1 MARRATYF
9 FDVHTSQAPRLLVSG
24 GWEFM
29 NPDGATPDP
38 RILESLIQAY
48 RLLGYDIGLAG
59 QAEAETLAHLGIE
72 PEPVRQTAENTPFT
86 VIETASGDR
95 IGFIR
100 FPSLP
105 QGRDIPPQRV
115 IEEISRLIKQE
126 RNSVRLLVALSDWGW
141 VGEREYLAQKPDF
154 VPDIL
159 LGSGRGSGV
168 NGRIEADGR
177 CLWVRPYDKGQTVS
191 QIQVQSWPERTA
203 SFKWSEPGTIMPT
216 TVGLGDQYEDNPD
229 VGAILQ

>member
-1 MARRATYF
+1 
-9 FDVHTSQAPRLLVSG
+9 
-24 GWEFM
+24 M
-29 NPDGATPDP
+29 NPDGTTPDP
-38 RILESLIQAY
+38 RILDSLMQAY
-48 RLLGYDIGLAG
+48 RLIGYDIGLAG
-59 QAEAETLAHLGIE
+59 QAEAEALARLGIE
-72 PEPVRQTAENTPFT
+72 PEPVRRTAENAPFT

-105 QGRDIPPQRV
+105 QGRDIPPQRL
-115 IEEISRLIKQE
+115 IEEISRRIKQE
-126 RNSVRLLVALSDWGW
+126 RDSVRLLVALSDWGW

-168 NGRIEADGR
+168 NGRIEANGR

-191 QIQVQSWPERTA
+191 QIQVQSWPERTG

>member
-1 MARRATYF
+1 
-9 FDVHTSQAPRLLVSG
+9 
-24 GWEFM
+24 M
-29 NPDGATPDP
+29 NYDGTLPET
-38 RILESLIQAY
+38 RVLERLIQAY
-48 RLLGYDIGLAG
+48 GLLRYDVGFFG
-59 QAEAETLAHLGIE
+59 HSEAEALAQLGFE
-72 PEPVRQTAENTPFT
+72 PDPVRQTAEAAPFT
-86 VIETASGDR
+86 VIEIETGDR

-105 QGRDIPPQRV
+105 QGKDIPSKRL
-115 IEEISRLIKQE
+115 IGDISRQIRQKLGE
-126 RNSVRLLVALSDWGW
+126 VRLLVAFSDWGW

-168 NGRIEADGR
+168 NGRIEAEGR

-191 QIQVQSWPERTA
+191 QIQIQSWPERNA

-216 TVGLGDQYEDNPD
+216 TVGLGDQYDDNRD